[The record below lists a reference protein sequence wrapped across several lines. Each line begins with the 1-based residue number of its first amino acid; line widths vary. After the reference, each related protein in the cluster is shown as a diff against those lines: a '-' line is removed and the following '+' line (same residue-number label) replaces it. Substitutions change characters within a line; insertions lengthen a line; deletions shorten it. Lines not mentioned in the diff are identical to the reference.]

1 MKSLSIKISLVS
13 FFVLIISFATVGL
26 TSIKSAKASLEKE
39 MTKAIVESVHAT
51 ADSIRASN
59 DKEFKML
66 ETLAALPEIR
76 NQDIS
81 LLDKTHTI
89 YGAMI
94 LDDDYIDVCIL
105 DEDGFAWINNGA
117 RRIPF
122 SERHYFQEPFKSGQ
136 RFQTDPFINKVTN
149 APAVFYSVPVYDENH
164 NIINVI
170 FCVIDGLKISQLAT
184 NHIAGNNRPAYL
196 ITLNDGPGGEN
207 EAFSELHSPG
217 IIIGSE
223 KLLSP
228 DAVVEEYTT
237 ESIFANA
244 EATGN
249 QDYIAKLNT
258 IKTQNSG
265 VFEYKEKGETY
276 ILAFEHVANTN
287 WVAVIEVPY
296 SDFQSDLN
304 TMRNKIII
312 YIILLTILAVTILTI
327 VITLAIKPLKT
338 VKSAITEIATG
349 NADLTKRIDQRS
361 KDEIGDVVSG
371 FNQFEEK
378 LQGIV
383 QDIKTSKDELTSV
396 GDKMSQNVADTSNS
410 ISEVYS
416 NIEDLKKEII
426 TQGGSVSLTATA
438 VTEISSNI
446 DSLEKMIE
454 TQANGVEQASTA
466 VEQMI
471 GNISSVNN
479 SVEQMAEAFE
489 TLLRHTNS
497 GVEKQQIVSDK
508 ITEIEKQS
516 EELQGAN
523 LVIAEIAD
531 QTNLLAMNAAIEA
544 AHAGESGKGFS
555 VVADEI
561 KKLSDNSANESNK
574 INEQLTRIVNSVTE
588 VVTASNESNE
598 AFKKVAELIK
608 QTDEIVRQIRYAM
621 EEQNSGSKQIG
632 EALHIMNDT
641 TSEVRSASREMSNGN
656 RSILDEIRN
665 LQEATEQMKESMEKI
680 LNGADKIN
688 QSGNELNEIAPQ
700 MKYSIDKISNQID
713 QFRV

>member
-1 MKSLSIKISLVS
+1 MKSLSIKISLIS
-13 FFVLIISFATVGL
+13 FFVLIVSFATVGL
-26 TSIKSAKASLEKE
+26 TSVKSAKASLEKE
-39 MTKAIVESVHAT
+39 MTKAIVESVHST
-51 ADSIRASN
+51 ADSIRAS
-59 DKEFKML
+59 DEKEYKML

-76 NQDIS
+76 DPEIS

-89 YGAMI
+89 YGAMV

-105 DEDGFAWINNGA
+105 DKDGFAWINNGA
-117 RRIPF
+117 KKIPF
-122 SERHYFQEPFKSGQ
+122 SERNYYKVPFTTGQ

-149 APAVFYSVPVYDENH
+149 APAVFYSVPVFDEN
-164 NIINVI
+164 NKIINVI
-170 FCVIDGLKISQLAT
+170 FCVIDGLKISQLST
-184 NHIAGNNRPAYL
+184 GHKAGNARPAFL
-196 ITLNDGPGGEN
+196 ISLNDGPGGEN
-207 EAFSELHSPG
+207 EAYSELHSSG
-217 IIIGSE
+217 IIIASD

-228 DAVVEEYTT
+228 DAVLEEYTT
-237 ESIFANA
+237 ESIFENA
-244 EATGN
+244 KATGN
-249 QDYIAKLNT
+249 QDYINKLNA
-258 IKTQNSG
+258 IKTQQSG
-265 VFEYKEKGETY
+265 VFEYKNNGETY
-276 ILAFEHVANTN
+276 IFAFERVQDTN

-304 TMRNKIII
+304 ALRNKIIV
-312 YIILLTILAVTILTI
+312 YILLLTIVAVTILTV
-327 VITLAIKPLKT
+327 VITMAIRPLKT
-338 VKSAITEIATG
+338 VKNAITEIATG

-371 FNQFEEK
+371 FNLFEEK

-383 QDIKTSKDELTSV
+383 QDIKNSKDELTSV
-396 GDKMSQNVADTSNS
+396 GDSMSQNVANTSNS

-416 NIEDLKKEII
+416 SIEELKNGII
-426 TQGGSVSLTATA
+426 TQGDSVSLTATA

-446 DSLEKMIE
+446 ESLEKMIE
-454 TQANGVEQASTA
+454 TQSNGVAQASTA

-471 GNISSVNN
+471 GNISSVNS
-479 SVEQMAEAFE
+479 SVEQMAQAFE

-497 GVEKQQIVSDK
+497 GVEKQQIVSEK
-508 ITEIEKQS
+508 IAEIERQS

-561 KKLSDNSANESNK
+561 KKLSDNSATESNK
-574 INEQLTRIVNSVTE
+574 INEQLTQIVTSVAE
-588 VVTASNESNE
+588 VVAASSESNE
-598 AFKKVAELIK
+598 VFKKVTELIK

-641 TSEVRSASREMSNGN
+641 TSEVREASHEMSEGN
-656 RSILDEIRN
+656 RSILDEIRT
-665 LQEATEQMKESMEKI
+665 LQNATEQMKESMNKI
-680 LNGADKIN
+680 LNGANKIN
-688 QSGNELNEIAPQ
+688 QSGNELNEIAPH
-700 MKYSIDKISNQID
+700 MKSSIDKISNQID

>member
-1 MKSLSIKISLVS
+1 MKSLSIKISLIS
-13 FFVLIISFATVGL
+13 FFVLIVSFATVGL
-26 TSIKSAKASLEKE
+26 TSVKSAKASLEKE
-39 MTKAIVESVHAT
+39 MTKAIVESVHST
-51 ADSIRASN
+51 ADSIRAS
-59 DKEFKML
+59 DEKEYKML

-76 NQDIS
+76 DPEIS

-89 YGAMI
+89 YGAMV

-105 DEDGFAWINNGA
+105 DKDGFAWINNGA
-117 RRIPF
+117 KKIPF
-122 SERHYFQEPFKSGQ
+122 SERNYYKVPFTTGQ

-149 APAVFYSVPVYDENH
+149 APAVFYSVPVFDEN
-164 NIINVI
+164 NKIINVI
-170 FCVIDGLKISQLAT
+170 FCVIDGLKISQLST
-184 NHIAGNNRPAYL
+184 GHKAGNARPAFL
-196 ITLNDGPGGEN
+196 ISLNDGPGGEN
-207 EAFSELHSPG
+207 EAYSELHSSG
-217 IIIGSE
+217 IIIASD

-228 DAVVEEYTT
+228 DAVLEEYTT
-237 ESIFANA
+237 ESIFENA
-244 EATGN
+244 KATDN
-249 QDYIAKLNT
+249 QDYINKLNA
-258 IKTQNSG
+258 IKTQQSG
-265 VFEYKEKGETY
+265 VFEYKNNGETY
-276 ILAFEHVANTN
+276 IFAFERVQDTN

-304 TMRNKIII
+304 ALRNKIIV
-312 YIILLTILAVTILTI
+312 YILLLTIVAVTILTV
-327 VITLAIKPLKT
+327 VITMAIRPLKT
-338 VKSAITEIATG
+338 VKNAITEIATG

-371 FNQFEEK
+371 FNLFEEK

-383 QDIKTSKDELTSV
+383 QDIKNSKDELTSV
-396 GDKMSQNVADTSNS
+396 GDSMSQNVANTSNS

-416 NIEDLKKEII
+416 SIEELKNGII
-426 TQGGSVSLTATA
+426 TQGDSVSLTATA

-446 DSLEKMIE
+446 ESLEKMIE
-454 TQANGVEQASTA
+454 TQSNGVAQASTA

-471 GNISSVNN
+471 GNISSVNS
-479 SVEQMAEAFE
+479 SVEQMAQAFE

-497 GVEKQQIVSDK
+497 GVEKQQIVSEK
-508 ITEIEKQS
+508 IAEIERQS

-561 KKLSDNSANESNK
+561 KKLSDNSATESNK
-574 INEQLTRIVNSVTE
+574 INEQLTQIVTSVAE
-588 VVTASNESNE
+588 VVAASSESNE
-598 AFKKVAELIK
+598 VFKKVTELIK

-641 TSEVRSASREMSNGN
+641 TSEVREASHEMSEGN
-656 RSILDEIRN
+656 RSILDEIRT
-665 LQEATEQMKESMEKI
+665 LQNATEQMKESMNKI
-680 LNGADKIN
+680 LNGANKIN
-688 QSGNELNEIAPQ
+688 QSGNELNEIAPH
-700 MKYSIDKISNQID
+700 MKSSIDKISNQID